1 MVANKNYYKSKM
13 QEKKL
18 EILRAII
25 EEEIEYVYSE
35 LLLEQEPEGF
45 SRLTN
50 RNVSLPGMIG
60 SIGGDLVNAFKVFG
74 ARVGTTLVG
83 MAGFLISA
91 TIASLLPFNDPRT
104 VQWLGAKFKNW
115 EQQNMK
121 IIDKQ
126 FETEL
131 GNMKQGWDR
140 VKGDYWGI
148 GFVCAPLGAVAAIAT
163 VATGVDMGFSVLNVA
178 TGGWAEQK
186 LDKIIGDVED
196 PGDLKSYLQAGQ
208 EKDEKKAEDH
218 GRKAVEGERC
228 FSRLQDQGYVDPECI
243 GATQRDNFPA
253 GPQGTSAFINFVSK
267 NVRNFNNTRGERFS
281 QEYPN
286 SGQEYKHV
294 WDNSD
299 SDPKIIGWLKT
310 SGYIQESAEQLEEG
324 FGSAIAG
331 AFGKAKSALGF
342 AAAHPPTG
350 LPALDKLNAKLGEW
364 VGQKK
369 ITQADADAARQK
381 IMKELL
387 DDPEAKSTSA
397 AWSAKKVG
405 YLVGE
410 TAKAVN
416 KELPAAQGSG
426 QVSISPQEAA
436 KYAKALPSIMQK
448 ALEKSA
454 AGNKKFKVVIPQEV
468 KSAVLTAVAAAAP
481 PRLPPAVRPQGQ
493 KVAPQAPAKP
503 PVAPPSAA
511 PVAVPPAA
519 PAPVAPAPVAP
530 AAK

>member
-1 MVANKNYYKSKM
+1 M

-25 EEEIEYVYSE
+25 EEEIEHVYSE
-35 LLLEQEPEGF
+35 LLLEDEPEGF
-45 SRLTN
+45 SRLTD
-50 RNVSLPGMIG
+50 RNASLPGMIG
-60 SIGGDLVNAFKVFG
+60 SLGGDLVNAFKIFG

-121 IIDKQ
+121 VIDKQ

-196 PGDLKSYLQAGQ
+196 PGDLKGYLQAGQ
-208 EKDEKKAEDH
+208 EKDQKKAED
-218 GRKAVEGERC
+218 RVNKAVEGERC

-294 WDNSD
+294 WDNWD

-324 FGSAIAG
+324 IRDTIAG
-331 AFGKAKSALGF
+331 AVGKAKSALGF

-350 LPALDKLNAKLGEW
+350 LAALDKLNAKLGGW
-364 VGQKK
+364 VGEKK
-369 ITQADADAARQK
+369 ITQADADAAIKK

-387 DDPEAKSTSA
+387 EDPEAKSKSA
-397 AWSAKKVG
+397 DWSAKKMG

-436 KYAKALPSIMQK
+436 KYAKDLPSIMQK
-448 ALEKSA
+448 ALEKSV

-468 KSAVLTAVAAAAP
+468 KSAVLAAVAAAP
-481 PRLPPAVRPQGQ
+481 PPNLPPAVRPQGQ
-493 KVAPQAPAKP
+493 KAPPQAAPAVAAAKP
-503 PVAPPSAA
+503 PAVPAA
-511 PVAVPPAA
+511 PVSPAVAAA
-519 PAPVAPAPVAP
+519 PAAAPVAP
-530 AAK
+530 AAQAK